1 MAQWLNPRMLIGP
14 RTSIKVITEMA
25 LKEEMK
31 VIYDS
36 PKFFQCEKSPQK
48 HLSKVVGNLPV
59 ILNTT
64 LKWHHDGE
72 SNIG

>member
-1 MAQWLNPRMLIGP
+1 
-14 RTSIKVITEMA
+14 MA

-36 PKFFQCEKSPQK
+36 PKSFRGEKSPGK
-48 HLSKVVGNLPV
+48 DLSEVVGNLHV

-64 LKWHHDGE
+64 LKWHQDGE
-72 SNIG
+72 SDIG

>member
-1 MAQWLNPRMLIGP
+1 
-14 RTSIKVITEMA
+14 MA
-25 LKEEMK
+25 LEEEMK

-36 PKFFQCEKSPQK
+36 PKSFRGEKSPRK
-48 HLSKVVGNLPV
+48 HPSKVVGNLPV

-72 SNIG
+72 LDIGLGTREENNKYL